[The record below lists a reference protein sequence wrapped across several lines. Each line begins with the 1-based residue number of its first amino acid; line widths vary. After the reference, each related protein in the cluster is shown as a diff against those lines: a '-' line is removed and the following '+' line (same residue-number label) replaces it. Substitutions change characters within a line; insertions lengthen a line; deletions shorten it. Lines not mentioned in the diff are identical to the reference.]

1 MCTKIILRAARMIH
15 CRYAEPVLLKRQC
28 VSPSLYLLTPSNGKR
43 RWAFRFTKPS
53 TKRVTEMGLGTVEH
67 MSFEEAQVV
76 VGKCQLLV
84 KLGIDPIH
92 PRQGRITVPKDLLLD
107 LWGRSSAS
115 GLL

>member
-1 MCTKIILRAARMIH
+1 MIH

-53 TKRVTEMGLGTVEH
+53 TKRVTEMGLGSVEH
-67 MSFEEAQVV
+67 MSFEEARVV

-84 KLGIDPIH
+84 KQGIDPIEL
-92 PRQGRITVPKDLLLD
+92 RRGRITVLKDLPLD
-107 LWGRSSAS
+107 LSGLSSAS
-115 GLL
+115 VYN